1 MAGRFWE
8 GNFPGETALP
18 RRQHF
23 SSRTRFMNVAYDV
36 GGVWIQQDSL
46 QHSGPA
52 VTTAHRKRELAQ
64 AVGSM
69 LVRVHPRKED
79 AVGQPI
85 FIDVLFGLAAA

>member
-1 MAGRFWE
+1 
-8 GNFPGETALP
+8 
-18 RRQHF
+18 
-23 SSRTRFMNVAYDV
+23 MNVAYDV